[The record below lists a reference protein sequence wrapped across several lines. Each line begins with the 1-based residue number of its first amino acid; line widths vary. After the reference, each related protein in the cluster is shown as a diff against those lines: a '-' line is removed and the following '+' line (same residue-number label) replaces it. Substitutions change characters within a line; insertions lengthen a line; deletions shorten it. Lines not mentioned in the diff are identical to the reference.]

1 MDPLRLCF
9 ALGPLAVYFAFMG
22 AINLVRRPILLSG
35 VRDTMALAMAVSGLV
50 IIGPIELFMPQA
62 AAVDFGVFVWAFLI
76 SFYVLVVTLL
86 MLVAKPRLII
96 YNVSEEE
103 FRPVLAEVVR
113 ALDPDARWAGNSLVL
128 PGLQVELHV
137 ESFALMHNVS
147 VTAMGELQS
156 YQGWR
161 RLETALAG
169 VLRQVEVAP
178 NPQGAGLLLVGLMMA
193 ATVLWQ
199 LASDPQAITQAF
211 FDMLRL

>member
-1 MDPLRLCF
+1 MDPLRLCL

-35 VRDTMALAMAVSGLV
+35 MRDTIALAVAVSGLV

-86 MLVAKPRLII
+86 MLVAKPRLVI

-103 FRPVLAEVVR
+103 FRPILAEVVR

-128 PGLQVELHV
+128 PGLQIELHV
-137 ESFALMHNVS
+137 ESFTLMRNVS
-147 VTAMGELQS
+147 VVAIGELQS

-161 RLETALAG
+161 RLETALGG

-193 ATVLWQ
+193 ATVFWQ

-211 FDMLRL
+211 FDMLKL